1 MRTPAAITGVG
12 LVIAEPADRSSATDL
27 ALRAVHAACD
37 DAGITI
43 SDVDGLLLN
52 HNELIADDKLTLD
65 IARQGG
71 FGELS
76 VLYELNAKGTTFSVL
91 LDQAQQA
98 VDAGS
103 ATSVVVLFADA
114 AQQHGV
120 GSGAAFAAMGG
131 ARGQRGLERAGGM
144 LGAVAAYAFLA
155 AHYFQ
160 TTGASAR
167 DLMAIAI
174 AQRSWAAG
182 NPLAR
187 ARTPL
192 TETEYL
198 DSPLVAE
205 PLRRLD
211 CARPVNGAAAVIV
224 TSGRSGSSAPVR
236 ITGSAHRSMERR
248 RHAPV
253 SPWEP
258 VGASEA
264 FSSALDRAGRSRDDL
279 DLLQIY
285 DPFTVV
291 PLILL
296 EAFGFAEPGTAGE
309 FVRDGGAGIGG
320 SMPTNTGGG
329 QVSAYYLQGVTPV
342 FEAVTQLRGQGGDR
356 QVSDA
361 SLAAVS
367 AIGGRLEHHSTIVL
381 EREDAS

>member
-1 MRTPAAITGVG
+1 MTARAAITGVG
-12 LVIAEPADRSSATDL
+12 LVIAEPTDTSSATEL
-27 ALRAVHAACD
+27 ALRAIHAACD
-37 DAGITI
+37 DAGISI
-43 SDVDGLLLN
+43 ADIDGLLLN
-52 HNELIADDKLTLD
+52 HNELIAEDKVTLD

-76 VLYELNAKGTTFSVL
+76 VLYELNSKGTTFSL
-91 LDQAQQA
+91 LLAQAQQA
-98 VDAGS
+98 VDAGAAS
-103 ATSVVVLFADA
+103 SVVVLFADA
-114 AQQHGV
+114 AQRQGV

-131 ARGQRGLERAGGM
+131 AGGQRGLERAGGM

-160 TTGASAR
+160 ATGASGR

-174 AQRSWAAG
+174 AQRDWAAG

-187 ARTPL
+187 ARAVL
-192 TETEYL
+192 AEADYL
-198 DSPLVAE
+198 ASPFVAE

-211 CARPVNGAAAVIV
+211 CARPVNGAAAVLV
-224 TSGRSGSSAPVR
+224 TSGRQGSSAALRVAGAAQR
-236 ITGSAHRSMERR
+236 SAERR

-258 VGASEA
+258 IGAADA
-264 FSSALDRAGRSRDDL
+264 FSAALAQAGIGSSHL
-279 DLLQIY
+279 HTLQIY

-296 EAFGFAEPGTAGE
+296 EAFGFAEPGRAGE
-309 FVRDGGAGIGG
+309 FVRDGQVGAGG

-329 QVSAYYLQGVTPV
+329 QISGYYLQGVTPV
-342 FEAVTQLRGQGGDR
+342 FEAVTQLRGLGGDR
-356 QVSDA
+356 QIPDA
-361 SLAAVS
+361 SIAAVA

-381 EREDAS
+381 EREDAA